1 MSHDGA
7 APAKGAG
14 AQAEQAGAHGAAERS
29 ESRPPTPAEAE
40 ALIAAQRRDYA
51 RCNTIRSAPLL
62 LAWGLAWLLGYTT
75 LALAADGAG
84 LREGTSA
91 VADARAAYTVF
102 VACLAAAGIFTAVYI
117 ALRSRGVRG
126 TSGRQG
132 VLYSGAWIGGMAL
145 TGVILGRLN
154 SFLATVGTPEA
165 GAVGALVSSA
175 VPCLVVGVIFLVGA
189 ALWGENVMGA
199 LGGWILAAAAV
210 ATVAGLP
217 WAWWVMAVGGGG
229 GMLLAAARD
238 SLVGRRAR
246 SL

>member
-1 MSHDGA
+1 M
-7 APAKGAG
+7 
-14 AQAEQAGAHGAAERS
+14 
-29 ESRPPTPAEAE
+29 EAE
-40 ALIAAQRRDYA
+40 ALIVAQRRDYA
-51 RCNTIRSAPLL
+51 RRNTIRSAPLL

-75 LALAADGAG
+75 LALAGDGG
-84 LREGTSA
+84 GIREGTSA
-91 VADARAAYTVF
+91 AVDARAAYTVF
-102 VACLAAAGIFTAVYI
+102 VACLVAAGIFTAVYI

-189 ALWGENVMGA
+189 ALWGDNVMGA

-238 SLVGRRAR
+238 SLASRRIG
-246 SL
+246 SLDRDRC